1 MSVTC
6 NSGVGNIWNINYFC
20 LKDTFTLL
28 IKPLKL
34 RALLDQVTDWRFG
47 MYVNAV
53 LVYRLK
59 LMLFRSSTYVFH
71 RALVGRRGR
80 DPRLPIVSLKS
91 VGRPLWHLGR
101 PLTVLALFL

>member
-1 MSVTC
+1 MNVCSEVRNTS
-6 NSGVGNIWNINYFC
+6 NMNYFC

-53 LVYRLK
+53 LVSRLVK
-59 LMLFRSSTYVFH
+59 INAVSFFNICLSSRS
-71 RALVGRRGR
+71 RRKAG
-80 DPRLPIVSLKS
+80 
-91 VGRPLWHLGR
+91 
-101 PLTVLALFL
+101 A